1 VADGGAPAE
10 PAPAEE
16 AAKTG
21 ATAWRRFA
29 RNYLSPKAEIPTQA
43 ALLAGFLFG
52 GFILLLWCGVT
63 YGGLVPPNFLPAPHK
78 VLLAGIQFT
87 QQGRLPRDIWASAQV
102 VLLGFVISSIIA
114 VPLGILMG
122 GFRIVQAALE
132 PTINFI
138 RYLPVTSM
146 IPLLILWV
154 GIGIEQKVSVIL
166 IGTFF
171 QQVVM
176 IADVARQVPRDLINV
191 SYTLGARRGL
201 VVTRVLLPATLP
213 GVVDALRVTMG
224 WAWTYL
230 VVAELVAANSGLG
243 YLSLQAMRG
252 FRVDVIFLA
261 IFIIG
266 FLGMAMDFMFRAIRR
281 WGLPWAE

>member
-1 VADGGAPAE
+1 MGEGAPA
-10 PAPAEE
+10 PSAPDEGAR
-16 AAKTG
+16 KRS
-21 ATAWRRFA
+21 ATAWRRLA
-29 RNYLSPKAEIPTQA
+29 RDYLSPKTEIPTRA
-43 ALLAGFLFG
+43 AFLAGFLFG
-52 GFILLLWCGVT
+52 GAILLLWCAVT

-78 VLLAGIQFT
+78 VVQAAIQFT

-201 VVTRVLLPATLP
+201 VLTRVLLPATLP

-266 FLGMAMDFMFRAIRR
+266 FLGMAMDFLFRAIRR

>member
-1 VADGGAPAE
+1 MGL
-10 PAPAEE
+10 
-16 AAKTG
+16 
-21 ATAWRRFA
+21 RRFVRDYCA
-29 RNYLSPKAEIPTQA
+29 PKTEIPRRVA
-43 ALLAGFLFG
+43 VMAGASCGVLVLLV
-52 GFILLLWCGVT
+52 WCGAT
-63 YGGLVPPNFLPAPHK
+63 YGGFAPANFLPAPDA
-78 VLLAGIQFT
+78 VVRAGIQFLR
-87 QQGRLPRDIWASAQV
+87 QGRLLTDTWASV
-102 VLLGFVISSIIA
+102 RVILLGFIISSAMA

-122 GFRIVQAALE
+122 GFRIVQAAIE

-146 IPLLILWV
+146 VPLLILWV

-176 IADVARQVPRDLINV
+176 IADVAARVPSDLINV
-191 SYTLGARRGL
+191 SYTLGADRRR
-201 VVTRVLLPATLP
+201 VITRVLVPATLP
-213 GVVDALRVTMG
+213 GVVDTLRVTMG

-261 IFIIG
+261 IFVIG
-266 FLGMAMDFMFRAIRR
+266 FLGMTMDFMFRGVRR
-281 WGLPWAE
+281 WCLPWAE